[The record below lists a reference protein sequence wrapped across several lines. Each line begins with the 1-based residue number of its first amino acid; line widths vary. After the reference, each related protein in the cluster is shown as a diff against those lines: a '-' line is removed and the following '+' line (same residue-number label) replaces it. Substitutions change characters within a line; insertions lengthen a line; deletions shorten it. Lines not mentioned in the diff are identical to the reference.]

1 MKKNVLFALSLA
13 LSLAPWGACAADVR
27 YLKYAPDTYR
37 TMVPRHVPAPVTVEC
52 APFATGGFNA
62 DACPFC
68 GKKGS
73 GFKYDFL
80 SDPEKVVC
88 ATSGLDLRDY
98 ATTGSATFTDW
109 RGHSYAQRYFETTL
123 IPNARE
129 KGAPVKVFP
138 ENIRA
143 REKIVALLGRFN
155 GSGALLNLANGYA
168 ETGDERYA
176 ERAIAILEGFADV
189 FPAWPWTCHSALA
202 PLSRRE
208 LLDKAKT
215 HDSGYHGWQGPA
227 RLAAGMPL
235 FRNPEE
241 ALYFANIAK
250 AYRLL
255 ERSASWKGRREKI
268 RRDLL
273 EEGALNFRA
282 YGAKQCVANAIGM
295 YAPALYELGL
305 ALDDKYLLDGFYRI
319 MEDFLYNENHY
330 DGISTEGSIDYAR
343 MVSGMWGIFRSTG
356 LLTNAAYCAKH
367 PFLAF
372 AGKTEPRL
380 ANSFGGMPAL
390 GDQHMRQYDIR
401 LSAARVAVGEECGGW
416 GLSVLRAGSLDRR
429 LDLYFSHDRCA
440 AHSHD
445 DTLGLQF
452 FYRGVPLLEQ
462 FGDTRDT
469 VDLDEKIPNADAFAK
484 LAYPARIVTSDPRKR
499 GFNLQDM
506 TTGLTKNLVIVDDY
520 WSNNGWYTAY
530 KGGHG
535 DRREP
540 YGQLNAR
547 TGRVPESDFQFV
559 EAEARDMNAK
569 SYQGM
574 DGYRRAICVVTRP
587 DGTPYVVDFFTV
599 CGGHRHLFLLH
610 SRGQEVFSTLGRG
623 ATYPHLEAVPRNA
636 VADSFVFSGGSILFP
651 SNVLN
656 NVVVGSPVRGA
667 WRHAWAFD
675 YAAWASKSCP
685 PEKSLLVSP
694 QRLDVWGF
702 LSPRNGAR
710 AIRADGHYPVTI
722 EEKVNGAPR
731 RHRFQFENAVHY
743 AGWRSESD
751 GLIKDTY
758 VQLYAMRGTDEPETV
773 RTVRRLADSDGAT
786 VGRAALAIAFAD
798 GTEEIVAWNGCAHTQ
813 SWDGGR
819 LVTDAR
825 AAFVRLTADGT
836 VAAVRLSGGTFLE
849 YAGARRVQSAKGTC
863 RAKVISA
870 RDGELLL
877 PPAEDW
883 PVGSAWRG
891 RTVLVDFPFGARRE
905 AFEIDRIERTDA
917 GVRIVLAGAPF
928 FTYHRGKVL
937 GFTGNGISRANQFS
951 GTLLWK
957 GGQTTR
963 YLSGCRLEVP
973 DAGFVGHLDRADNQ
987 VGHDTERLCIVE
999 DVDLQAAGLK
1009 PGMDYL
1015 IRPEWFDATA
1025 EVMQEASWSE

>member
-1 MKKNVLFALSLA
+1 MKNVILSLPLLLLFA
-13 LSLAPWGACAADVR
+13 PWCMRAADVR
-27 YLKYAPDTYR
+27 YLRYSPDAYR
-37 TMVPRHVPAPVTVEC
+37 AMVPRHVPAPVTVEC
-52 APFATGGFNA
+52 APFSTSGFEA
-62 DACPFC
+62 SVCPFC

-73 GFKYDFL
+73 GFRYDFL
-80 SDPEKVVC
+80 ADPEKVVC
-88 ATSGLDLRDY
+88 VTSGRDLRDY
-98 ATTGSATFTDW
+98 ATIGSDTFTDW
-109 RGHSYAQRYFETTL
+109 RGQDYVRRYFETKL
-123 IPNARE
+123 IPNALK

-143 REKIVALLGRFN
+143 REKIVALLGRFG

-168 ETGDERYA
+168 ETCDERYA
-176 ERAIAILEGFADV
+176 ERAIAILEGFANV
-189 FPAWPWTCHSALA
+189 FPAWPWTCHSAMK
-202 PLSRRE
+202 PLTRRE
-208 LLDKAKT
+208 LTDKAKI
-215 HDSGYHGWQGPA
+215 HDSGYHGWMGPA
-227 RLAAGMPL
+227 RLASGMPR

-241 ALYFANIAK
+241 ALYFANIAR

-255 ERSASWKGRREKI
+255 EKSASWNGRREKI

-273 EEGALNFRA
+273 EEGALHFRA

-295 YAPALYELGL
+295 YAPALYELGR
-305 ALDDKYLLDGFYRI
+305 ALNDKYLLDGFDRI

-343 MVSGMWGIFRSTG
+343 MVGGMWGVFRSTG
-356 LLTNAAYCAKH
+356 LVSNDAYRAKH
-367 PFLAF
+367 PFLAY
-372 AGKTEPRL
+372 AGKTEQRL

-401 LSAARVAVGEECGGW
+401 LPAARDAVGEECGGW
-416 GLSVLRAGSLDRR
+416 GLSVLRAGSRDKR
-429 LDLYFSHDRCA
+429 LDLYFSHDRCS

-469 VDLDEKIPNADAFAK
+469 VDLNEKIPNADAFAK
-484 LAYPARIVTSDPRKR
+484 LAYPARIVMSDPRKR

-574 DGYRRAICVVTRP
+574 DDYRRAICVVTRP

-610 SRGQEVFSTLGRG
+610 SRGREVFSTLGRG
-623 ATYPHLEAVPRNA
+623 ETYDHLEDVPRNS

-656 NVVVGSPVRGA
+656 NVVVGPAIRGA
-667 WRHAWAFD
+667 WRHAWEFD
-675 YAAWASKSCP
+675 YAAWASKSHP
-685 PEKSLLVSP
+685 PAKDLLVKP

-722 EEKVNGAPR
+722 EENVGGVNSR
-731 RHRFQFENAVHY
+731 YRFQFENAVHY
-743 AGWRSESD
+743 AGLRSESD
-751 GLIKDTY
+751 YLIKDTY
-758 VQLYAMRGTDEPETV
+758 VQLYAMRGTDEPECV
-773 RTVRRLADSDGAT
+773 RSVRRMEGSDGAT
-786 VGRAALAIAFAD
+786 AGCAALSIAFAD
-798 GTEEIVAWNGCAHTQ
+798 GTEEIVAWNGRAQ
-813 SWDGGR
+813 KRSWDGGR
-819 LVTDAR
+819 LSTDAR
-825 AAFVRLTADGT
+825 AAFVRLSADGK
-836 VAAVRLSGGTFLE
+836 VAAVRISGGTFLD
-849 YAGARRVQSAKGTC
+849 YAGERRVRAVKGAC

-877 PPAEDW
+877 SQAEDW
-883 PVGSAWRG
+883 PVGEAWRG
-891 RTVLVDFPFGARRE
+891 RTVRVDFPFGARRE

-917 GVRIVLAGAPF
+917 GVRVVLAGAPF

-937 GFTGNGISRANQFS
+937 GFTGNGINRANQFS

-963 YLSGCRLEVP
+963 YMSGCRLEVP
-973 DAGFVGHLDRADNQ
+973 EAGFVGHLDRADNQ
-987 VGHDTERLCIVE
+987 VGHDTERLSVVE

-1015 IRPEWFDATA
+1015 VCPEWYGATA
-1025 EVMQEASWSE
+1025 DVMQEASLTE